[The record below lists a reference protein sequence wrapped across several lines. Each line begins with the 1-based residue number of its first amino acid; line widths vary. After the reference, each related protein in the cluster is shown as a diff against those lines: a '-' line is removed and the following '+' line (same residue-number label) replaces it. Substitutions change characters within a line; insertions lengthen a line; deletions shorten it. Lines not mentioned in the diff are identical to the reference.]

1 MMPIRVLVVDDSRF
15 MVRLISTA
23 LEAAGD
29 MEVVGYALDGQEAV
43 QKAEKLR
50 PDVIT
55 MDVVMPRMDGLQ
67 ATRLIAAK
75 VDTPIVIFSAYTQ
88 EGASLTVEALQA
100 GAVDCLAKPSGERS
114 MSLDSVADDLVRKVR
129 GVALQARSGS
139 APKVATEQP
148 AATTYSSLPTLTTTA
163 ARKQQQAPSLV
174 VIGASTGGIQA
185 LNSVLP
191 RFDRTIPF
199 GVVVVQHF
207 PQGFTSQLADRLNAV
222 CSIPV
227 LEAEPG
233 QRLARAT
240 AVVAPGGR
248 NLEITAGLRLR
259 LTDDGS
265 PGIMKPS
272 IDVTFRSAAQVLGPS
287 VLGVVLTG
295 MGKDGSSG
303 ALDIVRAGGRIL
315 VQDYRTATAY
325 GMPRSVYE
333 TGCFEAMLPLE
344 QIAGKILS
352 LSRGS

>member
-1 MMPIRVLVVDDSRF
+1 MPIRVLVVDDSRF

-43 QKAEKLR
+43 LKAEKLS

-75 VDTPIVIFSAYTQ
+75 IDIPIIIFSAYTQ

-129 GVALQARSGS
+129 GVAMQARSGS
-139 APKVATEQP
+139 APRPITEEP
-148 AATTYSSLPTLTTTA
+148 VATTYSSLPTLTTNT
-163 ARKQQQAPSLV
+163 ARKRQQAPTLV
-174 VIGASTGGIQA
+174 VLGASTGGIQA
-185 LNSVLP
+185 LNAILP
-191 RFDRTIPF
+191 RFDRSVPF
-199 GVVVVQHF
+199 GIVVVQHF
-207 PQGFTSQLADRLNAV
+207 PQGFTAQLAERLNSV
-222 CSIPV
+222 CSIQV
-227 LEAEPG
+227 VEAEPG

-240 AVVAPGGR
+240 VVVAPGGS
-248 NLEITAGLRLR
+248 NLEITPGLRLR

-272 IDVTFRSAAQVLGPS
+272 IDVTFRSVAQVLGPAA
-287 VLGVVLTG
+287 LGVVLTG
-295 MGKDGSSG
+295 MGKDGSAG

-325 GMPRSVYE
+325 GMPRSAYE

-352 LSRGS
+352 MSKGI

>member
-43 QKAEKLR
+43 LKAEKLR

-67 ATRLIAAK
+67 ATRLITAK

-100 GAVDCLAKPSGERS
+100 GAVDCIAKPSGERS

-129 GVALQARSGS
+129 GVAMQARSGS
-139 APKVATEQP
+139 APRAATEQP
-148 AATTYSSLPTLTTTA
+148 VATTYSSLPTLTTTA
-163 ARKQQQAPSLV
+163 ARQRQQAPTLV

-185 LNSVLP
+185 LNAILP
-191 RFDRTIPF
+191 RFDRSVPF
-199 GVVVVQHF
+199 GIVVVQHF
-207 PQGFTSQLADRLNAV
+207 PQGFTAQLAERLNAV
-222 CSIPV
+222 CSIRV
-227 LEAEPG
+227 VEAEAG

-240 AVVAPGGR
+240 VVVAPGGR
-248 NLEITAGLRLR
+248 NLEITPGLRVR

-272 IDVTFRSAAQVLGPS
+272 IDVTFRSAAQALGAG

-295 MGKDGSSG
+295 MGKDGSAG
-303 ALDIVRAGGRIL
+303 ALDIVRSGGRIL

-333 TGCFEAMLPLE
+333 TGCFESMLPLE

-352 LSRGS
+352 MSKGT

>member
-1 MMPIRVLVVDDSRF
+1 MPIRVLVVDDSRF

-29 MEVVGYALDGQEAV
+29 MQVVGYALDGREAV
-43 QKAEKLR
+43 AKVEELH

-67 ATRLIAAK
+67 ATRLITDRH
-75 VDTPIVIFSAYTQ
+75 DTPIVIFSAYTQ

-100 GAVDCLAKPSGERS
+100 GAVDCIAKPSGERS

-129 GVALQARSGS
+129 GVAMQARAGGG
-139 APKVATEQP
+139 ARVATQTP
-148 AATTYSSLPTLTTTA
+148 IATTYSSLPTLTTTA
-163 ARKQQQAPSLV
+163 ARQRQQAPSLV

-191 RFDRTIPF
+191 RFDRSIPF

-207 PQGFTSQLADRLNAV
+207 PQGFTAQLADRLNAV

-227 LEAEPG
+227 TEAEPG

-240 AVVAPGGR
+240 AVIAPGGR

-272 IDVTFRSAAQVLGPS
+272 IDVTFRSAAQVLGPA
-287 VLGVVLTG
+287 VLGVILTG

-303 ALDIVRAGGRIL
+303 SLDIVRAGGRII

-344 QIAGKILS
+344 QIAARILAMGK
-352 LSRGS
+352 

>member
-1 MMPIRVLVVDDSRF
+1 MPIRVLVVDDSRF

-29 MEVVGYALDGQEAV
+29 MQVVGYALDGQEAV
-43 QKAEKLR
+43 RKAEDLQ
-50 PDVIT
+50 PDLIT
-55 MDVVMPRMDGLQ
+55 MDVVMPRMNGLE
-67 ATRLIAAK
+67 ATRLIA
-75 VDTPIVIFSAYTQ
+75 DRTDIPIVIFSAYTQ

-100 GAVDCLAKPSGERS
+100 GAVDCMAKPSGERS
-114 MSLDSVADDLVRKVR
+114 MSLDSVADELVRKVR
-129 GVALQARSGS
+129 GVAMQARTGGGS
-139 APKVATEQP
+139 KAASAQP
-148 AATTYSSLPTLTTTA
+148 AATTYSSLPTLTTATV
-163 ARKQQQAPSLV
+163 RKRHQAPSLV

-185 LNSVLP
+185 LNAVLP
-191 RFDRTIPF
+191 RFDRSIPF
-199 GVVVVQHF
+199 GVVIVQHF
-207 PQGFTSQLADRLNAV
+207 PQGFTAQLAERLNAV

-227 LEAEPG
+227 AEAEPG

-272 IDVTFRSAAQVLGPS
+272 IDVTFRSAAQVLGPA

-295 MGKDGSSG
+295 MGKDGASG
-303 ALDIVRAGGRIL
+303 ALDIVRSGGRVL

-352 LSRGS
+352 LGRGS